1 MLRRIFLQK
10 MAIAMGSISC
20 AGTVLAQIPAVL
32 KEKRRVSSRR
42 TMMGTDVTIVSYHES
57 VDFAQACHDDM
68 FRHAEVLIAI
78 FSRHDTHSALSSL
91 NATKSIRSAPPE
103 LLTVLEQAAHYH
115 TLSHGAFDIRVLP
128 MLSLLEQEPSPDQLE
143 KKLQDI
149 ALAQPH
155 DIAVQ
160 HGGAWLA
167 PTTSITLDGIAKGS
181 IVDAMLVCARDL
193 GLEHCLVNAGGDIG
207 CHGGMPGN
215 APWEISVYNPLTR
228 GLEPQPI
235 FLTAGAVATSG
246 GYFKPY
252 AGTYH
257 HILDPLHKIS
267 PWHHASVSVIAA
279 NAMAADAMAT
289 ACMVLDT
296 APAKALLG
304 MQSMRGIFIRHDGAI
319 A

>member
-1 MLRRIFLQK
+1 MLRRMFLQK

-167 PTTSITLDGIAKGS
+167 ATT
-181 IVDAMLVCARDL
+181 
-193 GLEHCLVNAGGDIG
+193 
-207 CHGGMPGN
+207 
-215 APWEISVYNPLTR
+215 
-228 GLEPQPI
+228 
-235 FLTAGAVATSG
+235 
-246 GYFKPY
+246 
-252 AGTYH
+252 
-257 HILDPLHKIS
+257 LHKIS
-267 PWHHASVSVIAA
+267 PWHHASVSVNAA